1 MDNKTIKTLLDEF
14 IEKCRHAGLSVTPQR
29 LAIYKALLKDS
40 SHPSPEKIYKRIK
53 SDFPTISFATVYKTL
68 ETFEKNNII
77 ARVTTLHNTVR
88 YDPFMERHHHVICVK
103 CKKVF
108 DIQDARLDSLPIPTE
123 ISKENTLLDFS
134 VHFNVICAEC
144 RGKE

>member
-1 MDNKTIKTLLDEF
+1 MDSKSTKDLLDDF
-14 IEKCRHAGLSVTPQR
+14 IEKCRKARLSVTPQR
-29 LAIYKALLKDS
+29 LAIYKAMLEDS
-40 SHPSPEKIYKRIK
+40 SHPSPEKIYKRIRP
-53 SDFPTISFATVYKTL
+53 DFPTISFATVYKTL

-103 CKKVF
+103 CKKVL
-108 DIQDARLDSLPIPTE
+108 DIQDAMLDSLPIPAE
-123 ISKENTLLDFS
+123 ITKENTLIDYS

-144 RGKE
+144 RSKE